1 MGKDACT
8 HTGHRLKHGYFSLD
22 LPFVSLF
29 SLDLTGFSASPYNTE
44 TFHQATLP
52 SLIWFSGSETF
63 IFWIAAYPG
72 AAGDQLPNDC
82 LTVAQDLNFRLK
94 EEFKSLNSPKLTY
107 PPPTGHLLPHRLP
120 RPPAQCIRSSCLW
133 HHSTLNKRGWS
144 FVTSETNSIL
154 ETSKLCGFGISFFQ
168 KLLLRYWACLC
179 LKRRFCVLLCPKLSK
194 YDCSICKL
202 QLVNQA
208 ELN

>member
-1 MGKDACT
+1 MI
-8 HTGHRLKHGYFSLD
+8 S
-22 LPFVSLF
+22 
-29 SLDLTGFSASPYNTE
+29 SPTIVW
-44 TFHQATLP
+44 
-52 SLIWFSGSETF
+52 LI
-63 IFWIAAYPG
+63 
-72 AAGDQLPNDC
+72 
-82 LTVAQDLNFRLK
+82 VAQDLNFRLK

-107 PPPTGHLLPHRLP
+107 PPPTGHLPPSLAS
-120 RPPAQCIRSSCLW
+120 PPACPVHKVFLPLTSLNS
-133 HHSTLNKRGWS
+133 LNKRGWN

-168 KLLLRYWACLC
+168 KLLLRYWARLC